1 MATPPFRAA
10 LDQLE
15 FVHQVYMIL
24 IQRIRRVGHLATSAA
39 VSNQFVV
46 VHVSDEA
53 PTIIHSDP
61 WLSHL
66 FCLSGLNQN

>member
-10 LDQLE
+10 LGQLG
-15 FVHQVYMIL
+15 FVHQVYVIL

-46 VHVSDEA
+46 VHVLDEA

-61 WLSHL
+61 WLSH
-66 FCLSGLNQN
+66 FSACPA